1 MNGMSVL
8 TVERTLYEAPR
19 FRLAEF
25 WCPPDSPRWRQPNV
39 IPDRPHVAFPRTS
52 TVIGH
57 SGCEPTLA
65 NPNHVMFYNPGQRYQ
80 RVLHH
85 PDGDHCWFVELD
97 VELLADLT
105 VSAAFYFAT
114 GPSDSAVR
122 ILLCSAVRHLAGDW
136 SDPLVVEEAVITA
149 LGRSAAAAAALHSSR
164 GKLGIPRHRDLV
176 ERAKGLLTDTACE
189 RLALSEIGQRLGV
202 SEFHLARVFRAG
214 TGLSL
219 HAYRNHLRLRLA
231 LERLADR
238 DTNIADLAYTLGYAS
253 HSHFT
258 DSFRDTFGVTPSMV
272 RGGIPRSTMR
282 ELHRIAVNPHLP

>member
-8 TVERTLYEAPR
+8 TVERTLYQAPR

-25 WCPPDSPRWRQPNV
+25 WCPPDSPRWREPNV

-65 NPNHVMFYNPGQRYQ
+65 NSNHVMFYNPGQRYE
-80 RVLHH
+80 RMLHD
-85 PDGDHCWFVELD
+85 PDGDRCWFVELD
-97 VELLADLT
+97 AGLLAELT
-105 VSAAFYFAT
+105 ASAAFHFTA
-114 GPSDSAVR
+114 GPSDAAVR

-136 SDPLVVEEAVITA
+136 SDPLLVEEAVITV
-149 LGRSAAAAAALHSSR
+149 LGRSVAAAASFHR
-164 GKLGIPRHRDLV
+164 TRRRVTIPRHRDLV
-176 ERAKGLLTDTACE
+176 ERAKALLTDTACE
-189 RLALSEIGQRLGV
+189 RLALSEIGQGLGV
-202 SEFHLARVFRAG
+202 SEFHLARVFRGG

-238 DTNIADLAYTLGYAS
+238 DTSIADLAYTLGYAS

-282 ELHRIAVNPHLP
+282 ELHRIAGNPTPP